1 MTHRG
6 VLVAF
11 GVRPR
16 ATFVPRRYAG
26 RNPNPRGQTR
36 QRSGIDSGSYGRGR
50 MAQCAHHI
58 NETKEQTMSTTQIVI
73 KPAGIVVAS
82 GLKAG
87 PTPKSKRIIVLD
99 SS

>member
-1 MTHRG
+1 
-6 VLVAF
+6 
-11 GVRPR
+11 
-16 ATFVPRRYAG
+16 
-26 RNPNPRGQTR
+26 
-36 QRSGIDSGSYGRGR
+36 